1 MFGWRRTAHDQV
13 EIIDELRATI
23 AAQKAEIDQLTRTVA
38 VLRLVAKSIL
48 QRNRPGIETR

>member
-1 MFGWRRTAHDQV
+1 MMGWRRTAHDQV